1 MYSLL
6 AAAMNSQLEEVSGKG
21 AGISRAECERT
32 ERWNGLRAESHVCQD
47 VHSNIRISWLTRAPH
62 RGAQELGVEI
72 RESSECTS

>member
-47 VHSNIRISWLTRAPH
+47 VHSNIRISNFVADEGSPQRRA
-62 RGAQELGVEI
+62 GAWG
-72 RESSECTS
+72 